1 MTPVA
6 EPISPPRTKKKLQK
20 RAAPEHSQI
29 LRRSFQAAFLL
40 LNVWI
45 GVEFYLWVRYWETG
59 GRTVYA
65 TRPPGVEGWLPI
77 ASLLNLKAWILTG
90 EIPRLHP
97 AGMFILAAFLAISWI
112 FRKSFCSWL
121 CPVGTIS
128 EYLWRAGKQT
138 LGRNFRLPRW
148 ADIPLRGSSTC

>member
-77 ASLLNLKAWILTG
+77 ASLMNLKAWILTG

-97 AGMFILAAFLAISWI
+97 AGMFILIAFLAISWL
-112 FRKSFCSWL
+112 FRKVSAVCFARLERSPSTYGGLGSRPSGATSGCRGG
-121 CPVGTIS
+121 PIS
-128 EYLWRAGKQT
+128 RSAG
-138 LGRNFRLPRW
+138 
-148 ADIPLRGSSTC
+148 